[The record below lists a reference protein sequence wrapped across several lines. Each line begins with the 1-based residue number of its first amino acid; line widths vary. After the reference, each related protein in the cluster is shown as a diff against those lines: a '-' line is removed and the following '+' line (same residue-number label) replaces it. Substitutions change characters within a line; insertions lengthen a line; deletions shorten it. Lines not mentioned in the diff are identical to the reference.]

1 MGVSNAVGSERVA
14 KIVGYELETFNALN
28 ETPNLP
34 MSVAVFG
41 QANTDKQGGLTNAA
55 VQVTSEKQAGDL
67 FGFGS
72 QIHIQMRIL
81 RNRLTDLM
89 GGIPTWIYPQLA
101 PGGGAAQVD
110 DITITVG
117 PASAAAVHVVEINGR
132 RNFDGA
138 SLEFSIAT
146 GDAVAVVATK
156 IADVINNASSCPVS
170 AVATLGVVACTTKWV
185 GESAAELD
193 IVIDTQDNPVALV
206 YAVTEDTPAAGDSS
220 AEITTSLALFGN
232 QWNTIIVNPYLI
244 ARDSLF
250 EDFNGVP
257 GVVPASGRYAGVVFK
272 PFVCLRGSVIDDTV
286 ANVVANLDK
295 DEATIVQCP
304 APGSTGWTAE
314 AAANV
319 GVLLARQAQD
329 SPHLD
334 VAGKAYPDMPVPS
347 DNMAGIYDAYNDR
360 DLIVKSG
367 GSTVIILNSKYQIED
382 LITTY
387 HPDNETPPQFRYVRT
402 LIQDWNIRF
411 GYLLLEE
418 TNVVNKALVEDG
430 VIVTVRDTI
439 RTSQWIGILDKYF
452 INQTERG
459 ILVEPEFATAGL
471 QVQIGDTNPDRFE
484 TRFPYKR
491 SGFTRIA
498 ATSAVASFNFG

>member
-1 MGVSNAVGSERVA
+1 MGASNAVGSERVA

-41 QANTDKQGGLTNAA
+41 QANTAQQGGLTNAP
-55 VQVTSEKQAGDL
+55 VQVTSEKDAGDL

-81 RNRLTDLM
+81 RSRISDSM

-110 DITITVG
+110 DITVTVG
-117 PASAAAVHVVEINGR
+117 PASAAAVHIVEINGR
-132 RNFDGA
+132 SNFDGA
-138 SLEFSIAT
+138 SLEISIAT
-146 GDAVAVVATK
+146 GDAVADVATK
-156 IADVINNASSCPVS
+156 IADAINNAPSCPVS

-193 IVIDTQDNPVALV
+193 IVVNTQDNAVALV
-206 YAVTEDTPAAGDSS
+206 YAVTEDTAAAGDSS
-220 AEITTSLALFGN
+220 AEISASLALFGN
-232 QWNTIIVNPYLI
+232 QWNTIIVNPYPI
-244 ARDSLF
+244 TRDSLF

-257 GVVPASGRYAGVVFK
+257 GEVPATGRYAGIVFK
-272 PFVCLRGSVIDDTV
+272 PFACLRGSVISDTV
-286 ANVVANLDK
+286 ANVVAGLDK
-295 DEATIVQCP
+295 DEATISQCP
-304 APGSTGWTAE
+304 APASKGWAAE
-314 AAANV
+314 AAANA

-334 VAGKAYPDMPVPS
+334 VSGKSYPDMPVPS
-347 DNMAGIYDAYNDR
+347 DNMAGVYDDYNNR

-367 GSTVIILNSKYQIED
+367 GSTVIILNGKYQIED

-387 HPDNETPPQFRYVRT
+387 HPDNEVPPQFRYVRT

-418 TNVVNKALVEDG
+418 TNVVDKALVEDG
-430 VIVTVRDTI
+430 VFVSVRNTI
-439 RTSQWIGILDKYF
+439 RPSQWIGILDKYF
-452 INQTERG
+452 INQSERG
-459 ILVEPEFATAGL
+459 IIVDPSFSTNSL

-484 TRFPYKR
+484 TRFSYKR

-498 ATSAVASFNFG
+498 STSAVAGFNFG